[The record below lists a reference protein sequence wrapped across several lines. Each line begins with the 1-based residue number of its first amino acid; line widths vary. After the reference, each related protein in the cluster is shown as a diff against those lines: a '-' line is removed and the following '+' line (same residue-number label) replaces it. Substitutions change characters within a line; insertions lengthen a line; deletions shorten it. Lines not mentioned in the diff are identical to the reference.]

1 MCTQSWTFNL
11 NTLILRTAHGAG
23 HAHLET
29 LLILDVHRFLAFC
42 VTNIASD
49 VLDYL
54 VADRYV

>member
-1 MCTQSWTFNL
+1 MTIQF
-11 NTLILRTAHGAG
+11 NTLILRTTHGAG

-54 VADRYV
+54 VADKYV